1 VGAAVADAAARDR
14 RSAHLSAA
22 TVARVLIES
31 PLTGVVA
38 EVLAGEGTGVRAGAA
53 VLVVEAMKMHHEVV
67 APAAGVVRELAVA
80 VGEQVA
86 EGQALF
92 RVEAAEHAGD
102 DRAAGAADAASAR
115 DAAGAAGAAGAP
127 GAPGDRGAIR
137 PDLAELLE
145 RRRRAGDDAAR
156 PEAVAKRRAT
166 GLRTARENVA
176 DLCDPGS
183 FSEYGALALAA
194 QRARRSEQELIEK
207 TPGDGIVTGIG
218 TVNAALHG
226 EERTRTAVLAYDYTV
241 LAGTQGIRNHRKTDR
256 LLELAERH
264 RLPVVLFAEGGG
276 GRPGDTDSSELFHLV
291 VPSFHTFARL
301 SGLVPRVGIVSGR
314 CFAGNAALLGCCDV
328 VIATPEASIGMG
340 GPAMIEGGGLGSF
353 APEEVGPVSVQEPNG
368 TIDVLA
374 ADEAEA
380 VAVAQRFLAF
390 LQAPGHALDGWRCA
404 DQRLL
409 RDAVPADPKRV
420 HDVRALLALLADA
433 DSVLELRPRFG
444 RTILTAL
451 ARVEG
456 RPVGVIANDP
466 RHLSGAIDADGADKA
481 ARFMQLCD
489 AFGLPLV
496 SLLDTPGF
504 MVGPESERTATVR
517 HASRMFVTA
526 ATLSVPFLCVIVR
539 RAFGLGAQAMAGGS
553 LHAPAIALAWPS
565 GELGAMGVEGA
576 VRLALRGE
584 LEAIADPVEREQR
597 VKDLVAAVRA
607 NSSALNAATY
617 FELDDVIDP
626 ADTRARPVA
635 TLRATPV
642 PPPPPGGRRRT
653 MVDAW

>member
-1 VGAAVADAAARDR
+1 
-14 RSAHLSAA
+14 
-22 TVARVLIES
+22 VLIES

-67 APAAGVVRELAVA
+67 APEAGVVRELAVA

-92 RVEAAEHAGD
+92 RVVAADEEADAP
-102 DRAAGAADAASAR
+102 AAGAGSVPGAAEETAGADALRA
-115 DAAGAAGAAGAP
+115 
-127 GAPGDRGAIR
+127 
-137 PDLAELLE
+137 DLSEVLE
-145 RRRRAGDDAAR
+145 RRRRAQDDAAR
-156 PEAVAKRRAT
+156 PDAVAKRHAT

-183 FSEYGALALAA
+183 FSEYGALTLAA
-194 QRARRSEQELIEK
+194 QRARRSLDELIEK
-207 TPGDGIVTGIG
+207 TPGDGIVTGVG
-218 TVNAALHG
+218 TVG
-226 EERTRTAVLAYDYTV
+226 GRRTAVLAYDYTV

-353 APEEVGPVSVQEPNG
+353 GPEEVGPVSVQEANG
-368 TIDVLA
+368 VIDVVA

-380 VAVAQRFLAF
+380 VAVARRVLGYLRGEA
-390 LQAPGHALDGWRCA
+390 AAEWACA
-404 DQRLL
+404 DQALL
-409 RDAVPADPKRV
+409 RTAVPADPKRV
-420 HDVRALLALLADA
+420 HDARALLRTLADT

-444 RTILTAL
+444 RTVITAL
-451 ARVEG
+451 ARIEG

-466 RHLSGAIDADGADKA
+466 GHLSGALDADGSDKA

-489 AFGLPLV
+489 AFGLPLL
-496 SLLDTPGF
+496 SLVDTPGF
-504 MVGPESERTATVR
+504 MVGPDSEKTATVR
-517 HASRMFVTA
+517 HTSRMFLTA

-553 LHAPAIALAWPS
+553 LHAPAITLAWPS

-584 LEAIADPVEREQR
+584 LAAIADEAEREQR

-607 NSSALNAATY
+607 NSGALNAATY

-626 ADTRARPVA
+626 ADTRARLVQ
-635 TLRATPV
+635 TLAAAPV
-642 PPPPPGGRRRT
+642 PPPDPATGRRRT

>member
-1 VGAAVADAAARDR
+1 LLPGD
-14 RSAHLSAA
+14 
-22 TVARVLIES
+22 TVRGVLIES

-38 EVLAGEGTGVRAGAA
+38 EVVVAEGDGVRAGAA

-67 APAAGVVRELAVA
+67 APEAGVVRELAVA
-80 VGEQVA
+80 VGQQVA

-92 RVEAAEHAGD
+92 RVEAAAGGGGEPGGGA
-102 DRAAGAADAASAR
+102 AAGGVEAEAAT
-115 DAAGAAGAAGAP
+115 GEGGGP
-127 GAPGDRGAIR
+127 AIR
-137 PDLAELLE
+137 ADLAEVLE
-145 RRRRAGDDAAR
+145 RRRRATDDAAR
-156 PEAVAKRRAT
+156 PAAVERRRAS
-166 GLRTARENVA
+166 GLRSARENVA

-183 FSEYGALALAA
+183 FSEYGALTLAA
-194 QRARRSEQELIEK
+194 QRARRSVEELIEK

-218 TVNAALHG
+218 TVNASMHG
-226 EERTRTAVLAYDYTV
+226 EERARTAILAYDYTV

-328 VIATPEASIGMG
+328 VIATPEATIGMG
-340 GPAMIEGGGLGSF
+340 GPAMIEGGGLGSYK
-353 APEEVGPVSVQEPNG
+353 PEEVGPVSVQEPNG
-368 TIDVLA
+368 VIDVVA
-374 ADEAEA
+374 RDEADA
-380 VAVAQRFLAF
+380 VAIAQRFLAYV
-390 LQAPGHALDGWRCA
+390 QAPGHALPDWRAA

-409 RDAVPADPKRV
+409 RDAIPADAKRV
-420 HDVRALLALLADA
+420 HDARALLATLADT
-433 DSVLELRPRFG
+433 DSVLELRPAFG

-451 ARVEG
+451 ARIEG

-466 RHLSGAIDADGADKA
+466 RHLSGAIDSDGSDKA
-481 ARFMQLCD
+481 ARFLQLCD
-489 AFGLPLV
+489 AFGLPVV
-496 SLLDTPGF
+496 SLVDTPGF
-504 MVGPESERTATVR
+504 MVGPDSERTAAVR
-517 HASRMFVTA
+517 HTSRLFLAA
-526 ATLSVPFLCVIVR
+526 ATLSVPLLCVIVR

-553 LHAPAIALAWPS
+553 LHAPAVTLAWPS

-584 LEAIADPVEREQR
+584 LAAIEDEAAREQR
-597 VKDLVAAVRA
+597 VKELVAAVRA
-607 NSSALNAATY
+607 QSSALNAATY

-626 ADTRARPVA
+626 ADTRARLVA
-635 TLRATPV
+635 TLQATPV

-653 MVDAW
+653 LVDAW

>member
-1 VGAAVADAAARDR
+1 VQ
-14 RSAHLSAA
+14 
-22 TVARVLIES
+22 IES

-38 EVLAGEGTGVRAGAA
+38 EVLAGEGAGVRAGAA
-53 VLVVEAMKMHHEVV
+53 VLVLEAMKMHHEVT

-86 EGQALF
+86 EGQRLF
-92 RVEAAEHAGD
+92 RVEAAAV
-102 DRAAGAADAASAR
+102 DAAHVEVQ
-115 DAAGAAGAAGAP
+115 AGEE
-127 GAPGDRGAIR
+127 DAIR
-137 PDLAELLE
+137 PDLATLLE
-145 RRRRAGDDAAR
+145 RRRQAQDDAAR

-183 FSEYGALALAA
+183 FNEYGALTLAA

-207 TPGDGIVTGIG
+207 TPGDGIVTGVG
-218 TVNAALHG
+218 TVG
-226 EERTRTAVLAYDYTV
+226 GRRTAVLAYDYTV

-264 RLPVVLFAEGGG
+264 RLPLVLFAEGGG
-276 GRPGDTDSSELFHLV
+276 GRPGDTDSSELFHLI
-291 VPSFHTFARL
+291 VPSFRTFARL

-353 APEEVGPVSVQEPNG
+353 APEEVGPVGVQEPNG
-368 TIDVLA
+368 VIDVVA
-374 ADEAEA
+374 TDEAEA
-380 VAVAQRFLAF
+380 VAVAKRFLSYF
-390 LQAPGHALDGWRCA
+390 DGPRPDWSCA
-404 DQRLL
+404 DQALL
-409 RDAVPADPKRV
+409 RGAVPADSKRV
-420 HDVRALLALLADA
+420 HDARALLRTLADE
-433 DSVLELRPRFG
+433 DSVLELRPAFG
-444 RTILTAL
+444 RTVITAL
-451 ARVEG
+451 ARIEG
-456 RPVGVIANDP
+456 RPLGVIANDP
-466 RHLSGAIDADGADKA
+466 RHLAGALDADGSDKA

-489 AFGLPLV
+489 AFGLPLL
-496 SLLDTPGF
+496 SLVDTPGF

-517 HASRMFVTA
+517 HTSRIFLTA
-526 ATLSVPFLCVIVR
+526 ATLTVPLLCVIVR

-553 LHAPAIALAWPS
+553 LHAPAITLAWPS

-584 LEAIADPVEREQR
+584 LAAIADEAQREQR

-607 NSSALNAATY
+607 NSTALNAATY

-626 ADTRARPVA
+626 ADTRTRLVQ
-635 TLRATPV
+635 TLDAAPV
-642 PPPPPGGRRRT
+642 PPADPVTGRRRT

>member
-1 VGAAVADAAARDR
+1 MSGVPCLLSMHRTSLIEIAAPLPGVVTELAAVGSRVAAGGA
-14 RSAHLSAA
+14 
-22 TVARVLIES
+22 VA
-31 PLTGVVA
+31 
-38 EVLAGEGTGVRAGAA
+38 
-53 VLVVEAMKMHHEVV
+53 VVESMKMHHEVPAPV
-67 APAAGVVRELAVA
+67 AGIVRAVDVA
-80 VGEQVA
+80 VGDHVE
-86 EGQALF
+86 EGQAL
-92 RVEAAEHAGD
+92 ATLDASGD
-102 DRAAGAADAASAR
+102 GADA
-115 DAAGAAGAAGAP
+115 DDVEP
-127 GAPGDRGAIR
+127 GPGDELDPDRVR
-137 PDLAELLE
+137 PDLATVLE
-145 RRRRAGDDAAR
+145 RRRLAADDGAR
-156 PEAVAKRRAT
+156 PEAVAKRHAT

-183 FSEYGALALAA
+183 FSEYGALTLAA
-194 QRARRSEQELIEK
+194 QRARRSEQELIER
-207 TPGDGIVTGIG
+207 TPGDGIVTGVG
-218 TVNAALHG
+218 TVNAALFG
-226 EERTRTAVLAYDYTV
+226 DEAARTAVLAYDYTV

-328 VIATPEASIGMG
+328 VIATPEATIGMG
-340 GPAMIEGGGLGSF
+340 GPAMIEGGGLGTF
-353 APEEVGPVSVQEPNG
+353 APEEVGPVAMQQPNG
-368 TIDVLA
+368 VIDVLA

-380 VAVAQRFLAF
+380 VAVAQRFLSYVQGPVA
-390 LQAPGHALDGWRCA
+390 DWSCA

-409 RDAVPADPKRV
+409 RDAVPEDAKRV
-420 HDVRALLALLADA
+420 HDARRVLELLADD

-444 RTILTAL
+444 QTIVTAL
-451 ARVEG
+451 ARIEG

-466 RHLSGAIDADGADKA
+466 RYLSGAIDADGADKA
-481 ARFMQLCD
+481 VRFMQLCD

-496 SLLDTPGF
+496 SLVDTPGF
-504 MVGPESERTATVR
+504 MVGPESERSAAVR
-517 HASRMFVTA
+517 HTSRMFLTA

-553 LHAPAIALAWPS
+553 LHAPAITLAWPS

-584 LEAIADPVEREQR
+584 LEKIADAAEREQR
-597 VKDLVAAVRA
+597 VQDLVAAVRA
-607 NSSALNAATY
+607 QSTALNAATY

-626 ADTRARPVA
+626 ADTRARVVA

-642 PPPPPGGRRRT
+642 APMPPGGRRRT

>member
-1 VGAAVADAAARDR
+1 M
-14 RSAHLSAA
+14 
-22 TVARVLIES
+22 LIES

-38 EVLAGEGTGVRAGAA
+38 ELLADEGASVRAGTA
-53 VLVVEAMKMHHEVV
+53 VVVLEAMKMHHEVV
-67 APAAGVVRELAVA
+67 APEAGVVRELAVA
-80 VGEQVA
+80 VGQQIA

-92 RVEAAEHAGD
+92 RVEAGDVDEAHAAEEAVGEED
-102 DRAAGAADAASAR
+102 
-115 DAAGAAGAAGAP
+115 
-127 GAPGDRGAIR
+127 AIR
-137 PDLAELLE
+137 ADLAAVLE
-145 RRRRAGDDAAR
+145 RRRLAADDGAR
-156 PEAVAKRRAT
+156 PEAVAKRHAS

-183 FSEYGALALAA
+183 FNEYGALTLAA

-207 TPGDGIVTGIG
+207 TPGDGIVTGVG
-218 TVNAALHG
+218 TVG
-226 EERTRTAVLAYDYTV
+226 GRRTAVLAYDYTV

-264 RLPVVLFAEGGG
+264 RLPLVLFAEGGG
-276 GRPGDTDSSELFHLV
+276 GRPGDTDSSELFHLI

-368 TIDVLA
+368 VIDVVA
-374 ADEAEA
+374 ADEAAA
-380 VAVAQRFLAF
+380 VAVAKRFLSYF
-390 LQAPGHALDGWRCA
+390 DGPRADWSCA
-404 DQRLL
+404 DQTLL
-409 RDAVPADPKRV
+409 RSAVPADPKRV
-420 HDVRALLALLADA
+420 HDARALLHTLADE
-433 DSVLELRPRFG
+433 DSVLELRPAFG
-444 RTILTAL
+444 RTVITAL
-451 ARVEG
+451 ARIEG

-466 RHLSGAIDADGADKA
+466 RHLAGALDADGSDKA

-489 AFGLPLV
+489 AFGLPLLTLV
-496 SLLDTPGF
+496 DTPGF

-517 HASRMFVTA
+517 HTSRVFLTA
-526 ATLSVPFLCVIVR
+526 ATLTVPLLCVIVR

-553 LHAPAIALAWPS
+553 LHAPAITLAWPS

-584 LEAIADPVEREQR
+584 LAAIADEAQREQR

-626 ADTRARPVA
+626 ADTRTRLVQ
-635 TLRATPV
+635 TLDATPV
-642 PPPPPGGRRRT
+642 PPTDPVTGRRRT

>member
-1 VGAAVADAAARDR
+1 M
-14 RSAHLSAA
+14 
-22 TVARVLIES
+22 LIES

-38 EVLAGEGTGVRAGAA
+38 EVLVVEGAGVRAGAA

-67 APAAGVVRELAVA
+67 APEAGVVRELAVA

-92 RVEAAEHAGD
+92 RVEAS
-102 DRAAGAADAASAR
+102 GADADAAAEAEAAESAGGEDELR
-115 DAAGAAGAAGAP
+115 A
-127 GAPGDRGAIR
+127 
-137 PDLAELLE
+137 DLAEVLE
-145 RRRRAGDDAAR
+145 RRRLAQDDAAR
-156 PEAVAKRRAT
+156 PEAVAKRHAT

-176 DLCDPGS
+176 DLCDEGS
-183 FSEYGALALAA
+183 FSEYGALTLAA
-194 QRARRSEQELIEK
+194 QRARRSEQELIER
-207 TPGDGIVTGIG
+207 TPGDGIVTGVG

-241 LAGTQGIRNHRKTDR
+241 LAGTQGIRNHHKTDR

-276 GRPGDTDSSELFHLV
+276 GRPGDTDSSGLFHLV

-368 TIDVLA
+368 VIDVVA

-380 VAVAQRFLAF
+380 VSIAQRFLSYFQGPLA
-390 LQAPGHALDGWRCA
+390 AWSCA
-404 DQRLL
+404 DQALL
-409 RDAVPADPKRV
+409 RTAVPADPKRV
-420 HDVRALLALLADA
+420 HDARALLRTLAD
-433 DSVLELRPRFG
+433 DGSVLELRPAFG
-444 RTILTAL
+444 RTVLTAL
-451 ARVEG
+451 ARIEG

-466 RHLSGAIDADGADKA
+466 RHLSGALDADGSDKA

-489 AFGLPLV
+489 AFGLPLI
-496 SLLDTPGF
+496 SLVDTPGF

-517 HASRMFVTA
+517 HTSRIFLTA
-526 ATLSVPFLCVIVR
+526 ATLTVPFLCVIVR

-553 LHAPAIALAWPS
+553 LHAPAITLAWPS

-584 LEAIADPVEREQR
+584 LAAIEDDDAREQR
-597 VKDLVAAVRA
+597 VKELVAAVRTQ
-607 NSSALNAATY
+607 STALNAATF

-626 ADTRARPVA
+626 ADTRTRLVQ
-635 TLRATPV
+635 TLAATPV
-642 PPPPPGGRRRT
+642 PPPDPASGRRRT

>member
-1 VGAAVADAAARDR
+1 
-14 RSAHLSAA
+14 
-22 TVARVLIES
+22 VLIES

-38 EVLAGEGTGVRAGAA
+38 EVLVSEGADVRAGAA

-67 APAAGVVRELAVA
+67 APEAGAVRELAVA

-92 RVEAAEHAGD
+92 RIEAARDDADRAVEGEAAEAAVARGD
-102 DRAAGAADAASAR
+102 EV
-115 DAAGAAGAAGAP
+115 
-127 GAPGDRGAIR
+127 R
-137 PDLAELLE
+137 PDLAEVLD
-145 RRRRAGDDAAR
+145 RRRRASDDAAR
-156 PEAVAKRRAT
+156 PAAVEKRRAT

-176 DLCDPGS
+176 DLCDDGS
-183 FSEYGALALAA
+183 FSEYGALTLAA
-194 QRARRSEQELIEK
+194 QRARRSVEELIEK
-207 TPGDGIVTGIG
+207 TPGDGIVTGVG
-218 TVNAALHG
+218 SVGGH
-226 EERTRTAVLAYDYTV
+226 RTAVLAYDYTV

-301 SGLVPRVGIVSGR
+301 SGLVPRVGVVSGR

-353 APEEVGPVSVQEPNG
+353 APEEVGPVAVQESNG
-368 TIDVLA
+368 VIDVVA
-374 ADEAEA
+374 ADEADA
-380 VAVAQRFLAF
+380 VAIAKRFLSYFQGPLA
-390 LQAPGHALDGWRCA
+390 DWTCA
-404 DQRLL
+404 DQTLL
-409 RDAVPADPKRV
+409 RDAIPAEQKRV
-420 HDVRALLALLADA
+420 HDARALLRTLADD
-433 DSVLELRPRFG
+433 DSVLELRPAFG
-444 RTILTAL
+444 RTVITAL
-451 ARVEG
+451 ARIEG

-466 RHLSGAIDADGADKA
+466 RHLSGALDADGSDKA

-489 AFGLPLV
+489 AFGLPLL
-496 SLLDTPGF
+496 SLVDTPGF

-517 HASRMFVTA
+517 HTSRMFLTA
-526 ATLSVPFLCVIVR
+526 ATLTVPFLCVIVR

-553 LHAPAIALAWPS
+553 LHAPAITLAWPS

-584 LEAIADPVEREQR
+584 LAAIEDEAAREQR
-597 VKDLVAAVRA
+597 VKELVAAVRA
-607 NSSALNAATY
+607 QSTALNAATY

-626 ADTRARPVA
+626 AETRTRLVQ
-635 TLRATPV
+635 TLAATPV
-642 PPPPPGGRRRT
+642 PSPDPVSGRRRT

>member
-1 VGAAVADAAARDR
+1 VQ
-14 RSAHLSAA
+14 
-22 TVARVLIES
+22 IES

-38 EVLAGEGTGVRAGAA
+38 EVLADEGTGVRAGAP

-67 APAAGVVRELAVA
+67 APAAGVVRELTVS

-92 RVEAAEHAGD
+92 RVEAVAEAAAPG
-102 DRAAGAADAASAR
+102 AGATDSADSAG
-115 DAAGAAGAAGAP
+115 GAAGASAVEG
-127 GAPGDRGAIR
+127 GDPTAIR
-137 PDLAELLE
+137 PDLADVLD
-145 RRRRAGDDAAR
+145 RRRLAQDDAAR
-156 PEAVAKRRAT
+156 PAAIAKRHAS

-176 DLCDPGS
+176 DLCDAGS
-183 FSEYGALALAA
+183 FSEYGALTLAA
-194 QRARRSEQELIEK
+194 QRARRSLDELIER

-226 EERTRTAVLAYDYTV
+226 PDRTRTAILAYDYTV

-291 VPSFHTFARL
+291 VPSFHTFGRL

-353 APEEVGPVSVQEPNG
+353 KPEEVGPVEVQEPNG
-368 TIDVLA
+368 VIDVLA
-374 ADEAEA
+374 ADEADA
-380 VAVAQRFLAF
+380 VAAARRFLSYFQGPVA
-390 LQAPGHALDGWRCA
+390 DWSCA
-404 DQRLL
+404 DQTLL
-409 RDAVPADPKRV
+409 RQAIPADSKRV
-420 HDVRALLALLADA
+420 HDARALLTTLADD
-433 DSVLELRPRFG
+433 DSVLELRPAFG
-444 RTILTAL
+444 HTVITAL
-451 ARVEG
+451 ARIEG

-466 RHLSGAIDADGADKA
+466 RHLAGALDADGSDKA

-489 AFGLPLV
+489 AFGVPLL
-496 SLLDTPGF
+496 SLVDTPGF
-504 MVGPESERTATVR
+504 MVGPDSEQTATVR
-517 HASRMFVTA
+517 HTSRMFVTA
-526 ATLSVPFLCVIVR
+526 ATLTVPFLCVIVR

-553 LHAPAIALAWPS
+553 LHAPAITLAWPS

-584 LEAIADPVEREQR
+584 LAAIEDEAEREQR

-607 NSSALNAATY
+607 QSTALNAATY

-626 ADTRARPVA
+626 ADTRARLVQ
-635 TLRATPV
+635 TLQATPIQ
-642 PPPPPGGRRRT
+642 PPDPVSGRRRT

>member
-1 VGAAVADAAARDR
+1 
-14 RSAHLSAA
+14 
-22 TVARVLIES
+22 VLIES

-38 EVLAGEGTGVRAGAA
+38 EVLAGEGAGVRAGAA
-53 VLVVEAMKMHHEVV
+53 VLVVEAMKMHHEVA
-67 APAAGVVRELAVA
+67 APEAGVVRELAVA

-92 RVEAAEHAGD
+92 RVEAADVEI
-102 DRAAGAADAASAR
+102 ADAA
-115 DAAGAAGAAGAP
+115 DEAAGEEQG
-127 GAPGDRGAIR
+127 IR
-137 PDLAELLE
+137 PDLAEVLE
-145 RRRRAGDDAAR
+145 RRRRASDDDAR
-156 PEAVAKRRAT
+156 PEAVAKRHAS

-183 FSEYGALALAA
+183 FSEYGALTLAA

-207 TPGDGIVTGIG
+207 TPGDGIVTGVG
-218 TVNAALHG
+218 TVG
-226 EERTRTAVLAYDYTV
+226 GQRTAVLAYDYTV

-256 LLELAERH
+256 VLELAERH

-328 VIATPEASIGMG
+328 VIATPEASVGMG
-340 GPAMIEGGGLGSF
+340 GPAMIEGGGLGRF
-353 APEEVGPVSVQEPNG
+353 APEQVGPVSVQEPNG
-368 TIDVLA
+368 VIDVVA

-380 VAVAQRFLAF
+380 VALAKRFLSYF
-390 LQAPGHALDGWRCA
+390 QGPLEQWSCA
-404 DQRLL
+404 DQALL
-409 RDAVPADPKRV
+409 REVIPADAKRV
-420 HDVRALLALLADA
+420 HDARALLWTLADD

-444 RTILTAL
+444 RTVITAL
-451 ARVEG
+451 ARIEG
-456 RPVGVIANDP
+456 RPLGVIANDP
-466 RHLSGAIDADGADKA
+466 RHLSGALDADGSDKA

-489 AFGLPLV
+489 AFGLPLL
-496 SLLDTPGF
+496 SLVDTPGF
-504 MVGPESERTATVR
+504 MVGPEAERTATVR
-517 HASRMFVTA
+517 HTSRMFLTA

-553 LHAPAIALAWPS
+553 LHAPAITLAWPS

-584 LEAIADPVEREQR
+584 LAAIEDEAAREQR

-607 NSSALNAATY
+607 QSTALNAATY

-626 ADTRARPVA
+626 ADTRARLVA
-635 TLRATPV
+635 TLAATPV
-642 PPPPPGGRRRT
+642 PPPDPATGRRRT

>member
-1 VGAAVADAAARDR
+1 M
-14 RSAHLSAA
+14 
-22 TVARVLIES
+22 LIES

-38 EVLAGEGTGVRAGAA
+38 EVLAGEGAGVRAGAA

-67 APAAGVVRELAVA
+67 APEAGIVRELAVA

-92 RVEAAEHAGD
+92 RVEASAGADAETTGD
-102 DRAAGAADAASAR
+102 EEAAAGSGER
-115 DAAGAAGAAGAP
+115 
-127 GAPGDRGAIR
+127 AIR
-137 PDLAELLE
+137 PDLDEVVE
-145 RRRRAGDDAAR
+145 RRRRAQDDAAR
-156 PEAVAKRRAT
+156 PAAVAKRRAT

-176 DLCDPGS
+176 DLCDDGS
-183 FSEYGALALAA
+183 FNEYGALTLAA
-194 QRARRSEQELIEK
+194 QRARRSLDELIEK
-207 TPGDGIVTGIG
+207 TPGDGIVTGVG
-218 TVNAALHG
+218 TVGGH
-226 EERTRTAVLAYDYTV
+226 RTAVLAYDYTV

-328 VIATPEASIGMG
+328 TIATPEASVGMG

-368 TIDVLA
+368 VIDVVA

-380 VAVAQRFLAF
+380 VAVARRFLSYF
-390 LQAPGHALDGWRCA
+390 QGPLDDWSCA
-404 DQRLL
+404 DQALL
-409 RDAVPADPKRV
+409 RDAIPADPKRV
-420 HDVRALLALLADA
+420 HDARALLRTLADE
-433 DSVLELRPRFG
+433 DSVLELRPAFG
-444 RTILTAL
+444 RTVLTAL
-451 ARVEG
+451 ARIEG

-466 RHLSGAIDADGADKA
+466 RHLSGALDADGSDKA

-496 SLLDTPGF
+496 SLVDTPGF
-504 MVGPESERTATVR
+504 MVGPDSERTATVR
-517 HASRMFVTA
+517 HTSRMFVTA

-553 LHAPAIALAWPS
+553 LHAPAITLAWPS

-584 LEAIADPVEREQR
+584 LQAIADDAEREQR

-607 NSSALNAATY
+607 QSTALNAATY

-626 ADTRARPVA
+626 ADTRRRLVQ
-635 TLRATPV
+635 TLDAAPV
-642 PPPPPGGRRRT
+642 PPPDPATGRRRT

>member
-1 VGAAVADAAARDR
+1 
-14 RSAHLSAA
+14 
-22 TVARVLIES
+22 VLIES

-38 EVLAGEGTGVRAGAA
+38 EVLAGEGVGVRAGAA

-67 APAAGVVRELAVA
+67 APETGVVRELAVA

-92 RVEAAEHAGD
+92 RVEADAHADPMSAVEAAPADGGD
-102 DRAAGAADAASAR
+102 E
-115 DAAGAAGAAGAP
+115 
-127 GAPGDRGAIR
+127 IR
-137 PDLAELLE
+137 PDLAEVME
-145 RRRRAGDDAAR
+145 RRRLASDDAAR
-156 PEAVAKRRAT
+156 PAAVERRHAT

-176 DLCDPGS
+176 DLCDDGS
-183 FSEYGALALAA
+183 FSEYGALTLAA
-194 QRARRSEQELIEK
+194 QRARRSEQELIER
-207 TPGDGIVTGIG
+207 TPGDGIVTGVG
-218 TVNAALHG
+218 TVNAGLHG

-353 APEEVGPVSVQEPNG
+353 KPEEVGPVSVQEPNG
-368 TIDVLA
+368 VIDVVA
-374 ADEAEA
+374 RDEAEA
-380 VAVAQRFLAF
+380 AAVAKRFLSYFQGSLA
-390 LQAPGHALDGWRCA
+390 AWSCA
-404 DQRLL
+404 DQALL
-409 RDAVPADPKRV
+409 RTAVPADPKRV
-420 HDVRALLALLADA
+420 HDARALLHTLADD
-433 DSVLELRPRFG
+433 DSVLELRPAFG
-444 RTILTAL
+444 QTVITAL
-451 ARVEG
+451 ARIEG

-466 RHLSGAIDADGADKA
+466 RHLSGALDADGSDKA

-496 SLLDTPGF
+496 SLVDTPGF

-517 HASRMFVTA
+517 HTSRMFLTA

-553 LHAPAIALAWPS
+553 LHAPAITLAWPS

-584 LEAIADPVEREQR
+584 LAAIEDGDAREQR
-597 VKDLVAAVRA
+597 VKELVAAVRA
-607 NSSALNAATY
+607 QSTALNAATY

-626 ADTRARPVA
+626 AETRTRLVQ
-635 TLRATPV
+635 TLAATPV
-642 PPPPPGGRRRT
+642 PPPDPVSGRRRT

>member
-1 VGAAVADAAARDR
+1 
-14 RSAHLSAA
+14 
-22 TVARVLIES
+22 VLIES

-38 EVLAGEGTGVRAGAA
+38 EVLAGEGVGVRAGAA

-80 VGEQVA
+80 VGEQVE
-86 EGQALF
+86 EGQRLF
-92 RVEAAEHAGD
+92 RVEAGELAAHERGAAAEGEDAGD
-102 DRAAGAADAASAR
+102 AE
-115 DAAGAAGAAGAP
+115 
-127 GAPGDRGAIR
+127 AIR
-137 PDLAELLE
+137 ADLAAVLE
-145 RRRRAGDDAAR
+145 RRRLASDDAAR
-156 PEAVAKRRAT
+156 PEAVGKRHAS

-183 FSEYGALALAA
+183 FSEYGALTLAA

-207 TPGDGIVTGIG
+207 TPGDGIVTGVG
-218 TVNAALHG
+218 TVG
-226 EERTRTAVLAYDYTV
+226 GRRTAVLAYDYTV

-264 RLPVVLFAEGGG
+264 RLPLVLFAEGGG
-276 GRPGDTDSSELFHLV
+276 GRPGDTDSSELFHLI

-301 SGLVPRVGIVSGR
+301 SGLVPRIGIVSGR

-328 VIATPEASIGMG
+328 VIATPEASVGMG
-340 GPAMIEGGGLGSF
+340 GPAMIEGGGLGSYK
-353 APEEVGPVSVQEPNG
+353 PEEVGPVEVQERNG
-368 TIDVLA
+368 VIDVVA

-380 VAVAQRFLAF
+380 VAVAKRVLAY
-390 LQAPGHALDGWRCA
+390 LAPADAPEDWSCA
-404 DQRLL
+404 DQTDL
-409 RDAVPADPKRV
+409 RTAIPADPKRV
-420 HDVRALLALLADA
+420 HDARALLETLADA

-444 RTILTAL
+444 GTVITAL
-451 ARVEG
+451 ARIEG
-456 RPVGVIANDP
+456 RPLGVIANDP
-466 RHLSGAIDADGADKA
+466 RHLAGALDADGSDKA

-489 AFGLPLV
+489 AFGLPLLALV
-496 SLLDTPGF
+496 DTPGF
-504 MVGPESERTATVR
+504 MVGPESEQTAAVR
-517 HASRMFVTA
+517 HTSRMFLTA
-526 ATLSVPFLCVIVR
+526 ATLTVPLLCVIVR

-553 LHAPAIALAWPS
+553 LHAPAITLAWPT

-576 VRLALRGE
+576 VRLALRNE
-584 LEAIADPVEREQR
+584 LEQIADEAEREQR

-626 ADTRARPVA
+626 ADTRARLVQ
-635 TLRATPV
+635 TLEATPV
-642 PPPPPGGRRRT
+642 PPPDPTSGRRRT

>member
-1 VGAAVADAAARDR
+1 MSDESGVSETPKTSIIEIAA
-14 RSAHLSAA
+14 
-22 TVARVLIES
+22 
-31 PLTGVVA
+31 PLTGVVT
-38 EVLAGEGTGVRAGAA
+38 ELADVGAHVAAGAPLA
-53 VLVVEAMKMHHEVV
+53 VLESMKMHHEVP
-67 APAAGVVRELAVA
+67 APAAGTVTAVHVE
-80 VGEQVA
+80 VGDHVE
-86 EGQALF
+86 EGQTL
-92 RVEAAEHAGD
+92 AAFDAGGDATIAD
-102 DRAAGAADAASAR
+102 DEPSGAHEE
-115 DAAGAAGAAGAP
+115 P
-127 GAPGDRGAIR
+127 ETR
-137 PDLAELLE
+137 PDLAEVLE
-145 RRRRAGDDAAR
+145 RRRRATDDAAR
-156 PEAVAKRRAT
+156 PEAVAKRHAT

-183 FSEYGALALAA
+183 FNEYGALTLAA

-218 TVNAALHG
+218 TVG
-226 EERTRTAVLAYDYTV
+226 GRRTAVLAYDYTV

-264 RLPVVLFAEGGG
+264 RLPLVLFAEGGG
-276 GRPGDTDSSELFHLV
+276 GRPGDTDSSELFHLI

-328 VIATPEASIGMG
+328 VIATPEASVGMG

-353 APEEVGPVSVQEPNG
+353 APDEVGPVDVQEPNG
-368 TIDVLA
+368 TIDVVV

-380 VAVAQRFLAF
+380 VAVAQRFLSYF
-390 LQAPGHALDGWRCA
+390 GEPHADWSCA
-404 DQRLL
+404 DQTLL
-409 RDAVPADPKRV
+409 RTAIPADPKRV
-420 HDVRALLALLADA
+420 HDARALLRTLADS

-444 RTILTAL
+444 RTVITAL
-451 ARVEG
+451 ARIEG
-456 RPVGVIANDP
+456 RPLGVIANDP
-466 RHLSGAIDADGADKA
+466 SCLAGALDADGSDKA

-489 AFGLPLV
+489 AFGLPLL
-496 SLLDTPGF
+496 SLVDTPGF
-504 MVGPESERTATVR
+504 MVGPESEKTATVR
-517 HASRMFVTA
+517 HTSRMFLTA
-526 ATLSVPFLCVIVR
+526 ATLTVPLLCVIVR

-553 LHAPAIALAWPS
+553 LHAPAITLAWPS

-584 LEAIADPVEREQR
+584 LAAIEDEAEREQR

-607 NSSALNAATY
+607 QSTALNAATY

-626 ADTRARPVA
+626 ADTRARLTQ
-635 TLRATPV
+635 TLDATPV
-642 PPPPPGGRRRT
+642 PPPDPATGRRRT